1 MYEDCAY
8 LQAEVRDVSTIDVEC
23 NQVDV
28 VIRVSEGEVNLVGE
42 VIIEGNLET
51 KDNVIRRE
59 IELYTGL
66 PLSRERF
73 ERSQRGIARL
83 DYWEQVPGGMDGR
96 LRRDQRT
103 SATNRGGKP
112 TSRSATPSART

>member
-83 DYWEQVPGGMDGR
+83 DYWEQVPGGWTADYGEIT
-96 LRRDQRT
+96 T
-103 SATNRGGKP
+103 SATNRGGEP